1 MTLCVLFNLRF
12 DRQVEESLRREAAHT
27 AALAGEM
34 GFCDVE
40 MAIDSYG
47 RMIFVP
53 AAGAAVGAETQRSGD
68 TSGAIRKK
76 HFLIC
81 FLPVFFGAD
90 AMDYVDVQDFAIRST
105 CVT

>member
-1 MTLCVLFNLRF
+1 MPWLNYIVMTLCVFVNLRF
-12 DRQVEESLRREAAHT
+12 DRQVEECLRREAAHT
-27 AALAGEM
+27 AALAREM

-76 HFLIC
+76 QFLIC
-81 FLPVFFGAD
+81 FFSHLFL
-90 AMDYVDVQDFAIRST
+90 S
-105 CVT
+105 